1 MSGRPGT
8 SSGQRPG
15 TGSGAR
21 PGTGQSLNPI
31 VRPGTGQRSSLGS
44 SAGRPLTGRLG
55 TGQAV
60 PATPG
65 QTAGFGISLNTE
77 VNVSDRPVT
86 QQGMMGMRVGTAGPG
101 RQVQD
106 ASFFMGKLHAKTSE
120 ITTEIEKLRK
130 EIEQDAKD
138 KSQYAQLE
146 RKYETLAIEV
156 RDLEGQLADYN
167 LAMDKLRSAT
177 DPQEIRQVQEQLRNR
192 NAKEAEEVDRIFILR
207 QEQETAVRRME
218 HEVNDI
224 HMKHQDKINQLAPQK
239 LQRYKEMLEEHH
251 QTEMEIEART
261 QELEMLMHTIHQK
274 EAELS
279 SDRYREEYELLEKQA
294 RKLQKERE
302 VMQEEARTAM
312 MDPNEARA
320 VLLAKVK
327 DDKAKMETMEKVLQV
342 AHDENQEL
350 RKTLNEIKS
359 ELDERTNGN
368 AKDDPA
374 QKYEMLFQR
383 DKEMTAFLESFPG
396 KKEEELKAQR
406 ETQLMIIKLLEHISS
421 NMAKEDKLLPG
432 ANAANLEE
440 MKSDLTFKERQL
452 ESSVTT
458 KQRLTMELQK
468 RQAELDKVNTLDTKI
483 SLELSSLL
491 QKMDTMTSDM
501 NEFGKIDELKETHQQ
516 TKQYLQRM
524 KQQYIRRR
532 DAMKQQVTALGIQL
546 ENLKQETANHD
557 TAKNL
562 DALEQKLR
570 HHEQNIFHLKEY
582 IDSKSREINY
592 EHVKQDCLKT
602 LQELNAL
609 RIKQQ
614 SLLNG
619 L

>member
-1 MSGRPGT
+1 M
-8 SSGQRPG
+8 
-15 TGSGAR
+15 
-21 PGTGQSLNPI
+21 
-31 VRPGTGQRSSLGS
+31 
-44 SAGRPLTGRLG
+44 
-55 TGQAV
+55 GQAV

-106 ASFFMGKLHAKTSE
+106 ASFFMGKLHAKMTEITSE
-120 ITTEIEKLRK
+120 IERLHK

-146 RKYETLAIEV
+146 RKYETLAGEV

-177 DPQEIRQVQEQLRNR
+177 DPHEIRQVQEQLHHRNG
-192 NAKEAEEVDRIFILR
+192 KEAEEVDRIFIMR
-207 QEQETAVRRME
+207 QEQEASVRRME
-218 HEVNDI
+218 SEMNEI
-224 HMKHQDKINQLAPQK
+224 HMKHQDKINTLAPQK

-251 QTEMEIEART
+251 QSEVEIEARS
-261 QELEMLMHTIHQK
+261 QELEMLMHAIHQK

-279 SDRYREEYELLEKQA
+279 SDRYREEYDLLEKQA

-302 VMQEEARTAM
+302 AAQEEARTAM

-327 DDKAKMETMEKVLQV
+327 EDKAKMETLEKVLQV
-342 AHDENQEL
+342 EDDEIQEL
-350 RKTLNEIKS
+350 RKSLS
-359 ELDERTNGN
+359 ELKNDLDDRTNGKSGGN
-368 AKDDPA
+368 DPA
-374 QKYEMLFQR
+374 QQY
-383 DKEMTAFLESFPG
+383 DKLAQLDQEMTAFLDSFPT
-396 KKEEELKAQR
+396 KKDEELHAQR
-406 ETQLMIIKLLEHISS
+406 QAQLMVVKLLEHISS
-421 NMAKEDKLLPG
+421 TIAKEDKILPS
-432 ANAANLEE
+432 ANAAHLEE
-440 MKSDLTFKERQL
+440 MRSDLTFKERQL
-452 ESSVTT
+452 ESSVST

-483 SLELSSLL
+483 SLELGSLL
-491 QKMDTMTSDM
+491 QKMDTMTTDM
-501 NEFGKIDELKETHQQ
+501 TEFAKIDELKETHMQ
-516 TKQYLQRM
+516 TKQFLQRA

-532 DAMKQQVTALGIQL
+532 DAMKQQVNALQMQL

-557 TAKNL
+557 TAKSL
-562 DALEQKLR
+562 EALEQKLR

-582 IDSKSREINY
+582 IDTKSREINY

-602 LQELNAL
+602 LTELNAL
-609 RIKQQ
+609 RVKQQ
-614 SLLNG
+614 GVLNN